1 MLDRRT
7 LWRFFITSLPLQ
19 ALTIGLLAAVSSHL
33 LWLAAPA
40 TFTALDWTA
49 YDTWLRHRARIA
61 ASPALTIVVRDPA
74 SNGQF
79 GTGPLDRAVLAQLI
93 AAAHDAIIHDVH
105 TNSPA
110 ARAGLRDGDGGPCLA
125 AGIGLQI
132 QPALAGIGGGH
143 DEREQTLNALLVEM
157 DGFNVTS
164 KRSSR
169 SSFPASCE
177 WHPALISLC
186 LRDSVAKHPCPM
198 KHFA

>member
-1 MLDRRT
+1 MLDRHT

-93 AAAHDAIIHDVH
+93 AAVHDAGAAAIGLDHRLDH
-105 TNSPA
+105 ASPA
-110 ARAGLRDGDGGPCLA
+110 HLGGA
-125 AGIGLQI
+125 AS
-132 QPALAGIGGGH
+132 
-143 DEREQTLNALLVEM
+143 DALLLEAINTAGRV
-157 DGFNVTS
+157 VTVYDEEA
-164 KRSSR
+164 
-169 SSFPASCE
+169 PLAS
-177 WHPALISLC
+177 
-186 LRDSVAKHPCPM
+186 DSIIQGHLA
-198 KHFA
+198 